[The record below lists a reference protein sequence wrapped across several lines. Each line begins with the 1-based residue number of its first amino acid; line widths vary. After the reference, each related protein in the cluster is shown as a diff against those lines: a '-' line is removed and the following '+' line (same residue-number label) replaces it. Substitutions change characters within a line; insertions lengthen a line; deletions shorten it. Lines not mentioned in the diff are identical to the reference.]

1 MSVLDTLRDLGGCA
15 GGQLIYRIADAG
27 MELRHP
33 RRQRRR
39 LQPATVRRLQP
50 LYPHVDLRGV
60 DFVTSAD
67 LSVQQ
72 LFEEQAEAITFGS
85 RMWFVHKR
93 LHMEETDAGLRL
105 LMHELVHVSQYRE
118 RGSSKSAFACAYGV
132 GYLEAGNY
140 EDNPMEKE
148 ARDFVRAHG
157 VPPPVPDPQPEP
169 VPGSWLQPVMHV
181 MTHSGG

>member
-1 MSVLDTLRDLGGCA
+1 MSVLDTLRDVGGCA
-15 GGQLIYRIADAG
+15 GGQLIYRLADTG

-50 LYPHVDLRGV
+50 LYPHVDLPSV

-67 LSVQQ
+67 LSAQQ
-72 LFEEQAEAITFGS
+72 LFEENAQAITFGS
-85 RMWFVHKR
+85 RMWFTHKR
-93 LHMEETDAGLRL
+93 RHMEETEEGLKQ
-105 LMHELVHVSQYRE
+105 LMHELVHVSQYRL
-118 RGSSKSAFACAYGV
+118 RASSKDAFACAYGV

-140 EDNPMEKE
+140 RDNPMEKE
-148 ARDFVRAHG
+148 AYDFVRDHD
-157 VPPPVPDPQPEP
+157 VPRIPLQPEP

-181 MTHSGG
+181 MLPSGS